1 MTYILIDTGLRELE
15 DSADQCLL
23 DICVTKPERI
33 TTTKSGYLKHKYRY
47 ENMLI
52 EMTEVI

>member
-1 MTYILIDTGLRELE
+1 MADILVNTGLYELE
-15 DSADQCLL
+15 DSANECLL
-23 DICVTKPERI
+23 DICVKKPERI
-33 TTTKSGYLKHKYRY
+33 TTTKSGYVKHKYRY